1 MCLISCSKFSLF
13 TILVLVLSGCGSV
26 PEGTGTAPSSS
37 GLIKPVVNVSEN
49 SGSTI
54 LNWNGSNADQ
64 FRVLIWQGDDVNL
77 FGNDAPQEY
86 MTNGITYTLP
96 SLTSLTYT
104 IIVEA
109 YDELGNSLFSAPVTA
124 VVR

>member
-1 MCLISCSKFSLF
+1 MKIFYVISAIVL
-13 TILVLVLSGCGSV
+13 LVACELPENSDNPLVTS
-26 PEGTGTAPSSS
+26 PSSS
-37 GLIKPVVNVSEN
+37 RPTAPVVNVSEN

-54 LNWNGSNADQ
+54 LNWNDSNADQ
-64 FRVLIWQGDDVNL
+64 YRGLIWQGDEVNL

-86 MTNGITYTLP
+86 MTNTITYTLP

-109 YDELGNSLFSAPVTA
+109 YDELGNSSFSAPVIA

>member
-1 MCLISCSKFSLF
+1 MKFFYAISAIVL
-13 TILVLVLSGCGSV
+13 LVACGS
-26 PEGTGTAPSSS
+26 PENSDNPPVTSPFSSKLLAPS
-37 GLIKPVVNVSEN
+37 VNIAVERDRIN
-49 SGSTI
+49 
-54 LNWNGSNADQ
+54 LNWNDSNADQ
-64 FRVLIWQGDDVNL
+64 YRVLIWRGEQAGVW
-77 FGNDAPQEY
+77 GNDAPQEY
-86 MTNGITYTLP
+86 MTNSITYTLP

>member
-1 MCLISCSKFSLF
+1 MKIFYVIPAIVLLGACGIPEYSDNPPVTSSSKL
-13 TILVLVLSGCGSV
+13 L
-26 PEGTGTAPSSS
+26 APS
-37 GLIKPVVNVSEN
+37 VNIAVERDRIN
-49 SGSTI
+49 
-54 LNWNGSNADQ
+54 LNWNDSNADQ
-64 FRVLIWQGDDVNL
+64 YRVLIWQGDDVNL

>member
-1 MCLISCSKFSLF
+1 MKIFYVIPAIVLLVACGTPEYGDNPPVTSPLSSKL
-13 TILVLVLSGCGSV
+13 L
-26 PEGTGTAPSSS
+26 APS
-37 GLIKPVVNVSEN
+37 VNIAVERDRIN
-49 SGSTI
+49 
-54 LNWNGSNADQ
+54 LNWNDSNADQ
-64 FRVLIWQGDDVNL
+64 YRVLIWQGDDVNL
-77 FGNDAPQEY
+77 FGNDAPLEY
-86 MTNGITYTLP
+86 MTNTITYTLP